1 VTAIAEVLA
10 LSAEYLSARGSPTAR
25 LDSELLLADALA
37 LSRIEL
43 YTQHDRVLTPAEL
56 DRCRALVRRRGAREP
71 VAYIL
76 GRWGFRRL
84 DLAVDGRVLVPRPE
98 TELAVDRCL
107 ALLAGRD
114 RPEVLDLGTGS
125 GAIGLA
131 IAAEC
136 PEARVTAS
144 DVSAEALDLAA
155 LNAERNGLQVEL
167 VRSDL
172 FAALKG
178 RTFDLIVANP
188 PYVAA
193 GEIDWLEPE
202 VAVWEP
208 RAATVAGPDGLEVY
222 RRLLPAAAGHLRRG
236 GAIVLECGVGQAGWL
251 GDQLAALG
259 YRSIFTDRDL
269 GGIERVV
276 GGTWG

>member
-1 VTAIAEVLA
+1 MTAIAEVLV
-10 LSAEYLSARGSPTAR
+10 LSTEYLSARGSPTAR
-25 LDSELLLADALA
+25 LDSELLLADALG

-43 YTQHDRVLTPAEL
+43 YTQHDRVLTAAEL
-56 DRCRALVRRRGAREP
+56 DRCRELVRRRGAREP

-98 TELAVDRCL
+98 TELAVDHCL

-114 RPEVLDLGTGS
+114 RPAVLDLGTGS
-125 GAIGLA
+125 GAIALS

-136 PEARVTAS
+136 PEARVTAGDLS
-144 DVSAEALDLAA
+144 QDALDVAA
-155 LNAERNGLQVEL
+155 INAERNGLEVEL
-167 VRSDL
+167 VRTDL
-172 FAALKG
+172 FAALDG

-193 GEIDWLEPE
+193 GEIDSLEPE

-208 RAATVAGPDGLEVY
+208 RGATVAGPDGLEVY
-222 RRLLPAAAGHLRRG
+222 RRLLPAAGDHLLRG
-236 GAIVLECGVGQAGWL
+236 GALVLECGMGQAGWL
-251 GDQLAALG
+251 REQLGSLG
-259 YRSIFTDRDL
+259 YGALFTDRDL

-276 GGTWG
+276 GGTWS

>member
-1 VTAIAEVLA
+1 MTAIAEVLV
-10 LSAEYLSARGSPTAR
+10 LSTEYLSARGSPTAR
-25 LDSELLLADALA
+25 LDSELLLADALG

-43 YTQHDRVLTPAEL
+43 YTQHDRVLTAAEL
-56 DRCRALVRRRGAREP
+56 DRCRELVRRRGAREP

-98 TELAVDRCL
+98 TELVVDRCL

-114 RPEVLDLGTGS
+114 RPAVLDLGTGS
-125 GAIGLA
+125 GAIALS

-136 PEARVTAS
+136 PEARVTAGDLS
-144 DVSAEALDLAA
+144 QDALDLAA
-155 LNAERNGLQVEL
+155 INAERNGLEVEL
-167 VRSDL
+167 VPTDL
-172 FAALKG
+172 FAALDG

-193 GEIDWLEPE
+193 GEIDSLEPE

-208 RAATVAGPDGLEVY
+208 RGATVAGPDGLEVY
-222 RRLLPAAAGHLRRG
+222 RRLLPAAGDHLVRG
-236 GAIVLECGVGQAGWL
+236 GALVLECGMGQAGWL
-251 GDQLAALG
+251 YEQLGSLG
-259 YRSIFTDRDL
+259 YGALFTDRDL

-276 GGTWG
+276 GGTWS